1 MEDTDGNTALM
12 SALQDLL
19 ANGIAALKLTSAAL
33 KGIGL
38 SSAHGVHGDAAPV
51 ACGVRFLSL
60 TL

>member
-33 KGIGL
+33 KGDD
-38 SSAHGVHGDAAPV
+38 ACVH
-51 ACGVRFLSL
+51 ACRICCKQRPTL
-60 TL
+60 TCRTPTA